1 MQGQKYCHEV
11 VILANGYKIIDFVQT
26 EKLPLYPIRGQVSQ
40 IPTSENLLKLKSV
53 LCYDGYLTPADQ
65 LKTSHCIG
73 ASHVRDNVDRHF
85 SKQEQQENQQKIQQ
99 NIAQPWTQDVDT
111 SGNLARIGIRCSVRH
126 LAPMVGNVPHF
137 EQQQADYYNLFNLRR
152 RKQPIQRAAHF
163 QNLFLTWASLRPSI
177 R

>member
-1 MQGQKYCHEV
+1 M
-11 VILANGYKIIDFVQT
+11 
-26 EKLPLYPIRGQVSQ
+26 
-40 IPTSENLLKLKSV
+40 

-85 SKQEQQENQQKIQQ
+85 NEQEQQENQQKLQQ

-111 SGNLARIGIRCSVRH
+111 SGNLARIGIRCSVRD

-152 RKQPIQRAAHF
+152 RKQPIQSAANF
-163 QNLFLTWASLRPSI
+163 QNLFLTAALGSRGLTSAPLLGETLASIIYGEPLPISEAILHNLSANRAWVRKWLKGSI
-177 R
+177 VE